1 MDIYFDQR
9 DFDIKLTDDIEGVDL
24 VILTDPVDKLM
35 QRLFKRLKTQKRDIV
50 WNLSYGIDYLQ
61 DVFGRKKP
69 KGVVDVIIQDEIK
82 KEPMVKEIVRFE
94 SEIVDF
100 KYACKFSVSI
110 IDEPSLI
117 TYYILTNESGI
128 ILTNESGDILT
139 IRL

>member
-1 MDIYFDQR
+1 
-9 DFDIKLTDDIEGVDL
+9 
-24 VILTDPVDKLM
+24 M

-50 WNLSYGIDYLQ
+50 WNLLWYYIFKMFLE
-61 DVFGRKKP
+61 GRRP

-82 KEPMVKEIVRFE
+82 KNLWLKRLFCFE

-117 TYYILTNESGI
+117 TYYILTNESGDHF
-128 ILTNESGDILT
+128 NK
-139 IRL
+139 